1 MVRLQKMQKRKSLN
15 NKGFSLVEV
24 LVCIALLAVIS
35 VPIFAGIRTS
45 AKLNFNAHNTQMLT
59 SYAQEELEIV
69 KALSVDAYTQRMSS
83 AGVAKTDII
92 DGSDFPDQFTRSQTI
107 QSAFSDIASLSA
119 QQKKELFTPF
129 YFQQPSV
136 TIGNQTYLMNV
147 IFEPAPYS
155 VENAGT
161 DTMASDINVSSL
173 LGTVEADG
181 AIYPV
186 ITDEINQYEGSDGTN
201 DTIVA
206 NLKVKLNALGIDKTA
221 DEIAT
226 QMTKRVDVDV
236 AVETDGAGKKQVR
249 VTCDVTYSCDTA
261 EVYYRVYNGTYPYA
275 PTVSEKAANP
285 AIMDAPGETS
295 GGNVFIFAKAYQPA
309 GVTVSNAAHCKN
321 VISITGGADTD
332 APVNVYLVRGYT
344 LNPTGTFKTDYN
356 FDEVLVNGVNYLS
369 SSDMLS
375 RGQASFGDGRF
386 VSNIH
391 SNSWDRS
398 GNVDGTEAELE
409 KLLGSGDYAARCYHV
424 TVELFDGSGK
434 KVAFV
439 ESTKTEH

>member
-1 MVRLQKMQKRKSLN
+1 MTKVQKKQQRNRRN
-15 NKGFSLVEV
+15 NKGFSLTEV

-35 VPIFAGIRTS
+35 VPVFAGIRTS
-45 AKLNFNAHNTQMLT
+45 AKLNFNANNTQMLT
-59 SYAQEELEIV
+59 AHAQEELEIV
-69 KALSVDAYTQRMSS
+69 KALSVDAYTARMSG
-83 AGVAKTDII
+83 AGVSRTDII
-92 DGSDFPDQFTRSQTI
+92 DGTDFPDQFTRSQNI
-107 QSAFSDIASLSA
+107 QSAFSGIASLSA

-129 YFQQPSV
+129 YFQQPTVS
-136 TIGNQTYLMNV
+136 IGNKNYTMNV

-206 NLKVKLNALGIDKTA
+206 NLKVKLNALGIDKTV

-226 QMTKRVDVDV
+226 QMTKKVDVNV
-236 AVETDGAGKKQVR
+236 ATETDGAGKKQVR
-249 VTCDVTYSCDTA
+249 VTCDVTYTCDTA
-261 EVYYRVYNGTYPYA
+261 EVYYRVYSGTYPYA

-285 AIMDAPGETS
+285 AIMDAPGESS

-309 GVTVSNAAHCKN
+309 GVAVSDSAHCKN
-321 VISITGGADTD
+321 IISISGGADTD

-369 SSDMLS
+369 SPDMLEQ
-375 RGQASFGDGRF
+375 GQTSFGDGRF

-391 SNSWDRS
+391 SSNWNRS
-398 GNVDGTEAELE
+398 GNIDSTESEVE

-424 TVELFDGSGK
+424 TVELIDDSGQ
-434 KVAFV
+434 KVASV